1 MTLPAADFSTADL
14 APAKLTRRA
23 RQRLRKRRIRLSA
36 VEAVID
42 FGQRRS
48 IRGAEVYV
56 IGWRDV
62 RFHQECGIDLSRF
75 EGIEV
80 VCAHDGAVL
89 TVYRNQNR
97 KAMRDRSD
105 ES

>member
-1 MTLPAADFSTADL
+1 MTLPAADFSRPDL
-14 APAKLTRRA
+14 SPPKLTRHA
-23 RQRLRKRRIRLSA
+23 GQRLRKRRIRLSA
-36 VEAVID
+36 IEAVID
-42 FGQRRS
+42 FGQRRT
-48 IRGAEVYV
+48 IRGAEIYV

-62 RFHQECGIDLSRF
+62 RFHKECGIDLCRF

-97 KAMRDRSD
+97 KALRDRSE

>member
-1 MTLPAADFSTADL
+1 MTLPASSSHS
-14 APAKLTRRA
+14 APAKLTRHA
-23 RQRLRKRRIRLSA
+23 RQRLRKRSIRLSA

-48 IRGAEVYV
+48 TRGAEVYV

-62 RFHQECGIDLSRF
+62 RFYRECGIDLSRF

-97 KAMRDRSD
+97 KALRDRSD
-105 ES
+105 AS

>member
-1 MTLPAADFSTADL
+1 MTLL
-14 APAKLTRRA
+14 ASSPTKLTRHA

-62 RFHQECGIDLSRF
+62 RFHLQCGIDLSRF
-75 EGIEV
+75 EGIQV
-80 VCAHDGAVL
+80 VCSHDGSVL
-89 TVYRNQNR
+89 TVYRNENR
-97 KAMRDRSD
+97 KALRDRGDAS
-105 ES
+105 